1 MENPQNKI
9 NVALKKMHKEFA
21 MKSQHSLSTTI
32 FFLFLLM
39 LFASSVWAQDMRAI
53 KAQMLDRKPTIDI
66 LKNKG
71 FIGEGHDGYL
81 HFRHSFKD
89 AERIVNAENKDRRAV
104 NKIIAQKEGTTVEIV
119 SKKLAKKL
127 YEVAAPGQWLQKSD
141 GSWYQKK

>member
-1 MENPQNKI
+1 
-9 NVALKKMHKEFA
+9 
-21 MKSQHSLSTTI
+21 MKSQHSLFITI
-32 FFLFLLM
+32 FSLFLLM
-39 LFASSVWAQDMRAI
+39 LFTTSVWAQDMRTI
-53 KAQMLDRKPTIDI
+53 KAQMLDRKSTIDA

-81 HFRHSFKD
+81 HFRQAFKD
-89 AERIVNAENKDRRAV
+89 AQRIVNAENADRRTV

-127 YEVAAPGQWLQKSD
+127 YAVTAPGQWLQKSD